1 MYRAITDEQD
11 RIKAYYDC
19 VVIGGGPA
27 GIMAALS
34 ARKCGDSVIIIE
46 KNQMLGRKLRITGKG
61 RCNITNICDFDTLME
76 NIPGNSRFL
85 YSAFSNFS
93 NYDIIDFFNN
103 IGLKTVVERGG
114 RVFLSPRRQET
125 LLAL

>member
-93 NYDIIDFFNN
+93 NYDIIEKFENA
-103 IGLKTVVERGG
+103 E
-114 RVFLSPRRQET
+114 
-125 LLAL
+125 